1 MLAYKASRSVRANS
15 FGAIMKLLSQNNL
28 SPLERTFMKRF
39 VIAISVLL
47 FLVSLSVSSA
57 SVANAQPG
65 RRFTVEE
72 LLRVRRVGDPQVS
85 PDGKRIAFTIG
96 DVNFDLNKVITQIYV
111 MPAEGGSMKAL
122 TNGAS
127 SSTAPRWSPDGKKIA
142 FITGGQIWTMEPDG
156 DNKDQVTKISTSA
169 AAPVWSPDGKWLD
182 FTSEVYPG
190 CADDD
195 CNKKKDEAAEKS
207 NVKAHITTR
216 LLFRHWDEWRDVKRT
231 HVFIVSSKGGAARD
245 LTPGDFDSPPYA
257 AASGVD
263 YAFSPDSRELAYIR
277 NPDKVEAIST
287 NSDIYTLPLS
297 GGAAKNITAQ
307 NRGYDVGPIYTR
319 DGKYILY
326 RSQATAG
333 FEADRWRLMSY
344 NRATG
349 ATMELTKKF
358 DLQVEE
364 VALSPDGN
372 YAYFIAGERGRLPIY
387 RVPLGG
393 AEPQKI
399 VPNVSAAGL
408 QITPDGRS
416 LVFAHSTNAMPAE
429 VYRADIDGGTLTP
442 LTEANKN
449 FIAQF
454 GLRNAEDVEWIGAVG
469 KKNHGFIVKPAGF
482 DPSKKYPLLVLI
494 HGGPQGAWSDN
505 WGYRW
510 NPQVFANAGYVVF
523 TPNPRGSTGYG
534 QQFVNEISGD
544 WGGKAYVD
552 SMNGVADVLR
562 RSPFIDRNRIG
573 AAGASYGGY
582 MINWIEGHNND
593 PRFRFKVLVSHDGVY
608 NIESMYGATEELWFT
623 DWEFKG
629 TPWTNPMMYARWS
642 PSKFVKNFKTPIL
655 IIHSELDYRVPFGEG
670 LQLFTAVQ
678 RMGVD
683 SKLLVFPDE
692 GHWVLK
698 PQNSQLWYHT
708 VLDWLDKYLK

>member
-1 MLAYKASRSVRANS
+1 
-15 FGAIMKLLSQNNL
+15 
-28 SPLERTFMKRF
+28 MKRF
-39 VIAISVLL
+39 VIVISIFVFALAG
-47 FLVSLSVSSA
+47 VPASIASA
-57 SVANAQPG
+57 QEG
-65 RRFTVEE
+65 RRFTIED
-72 LLRVRRVGDPQVS
+72 LLQVRRVGDPQVS
-85 PDGKRIAFTIG
+85 PDGRRVAFTIG
-96 DVNFDLNKVITQIYV
+96 DVNFDANKVITQIYV
-111 MPAEGGSMKAL
+111 MPVDGGSMKQL
-122 TNGAS
+122 TSGAS
-127 SSTAPRWSPDGKKIA
+127 SATSPRWSPDGRKVA
-142 FITGGQIWTMEPDG
+142 DITGGQVWVMDNDG
-156 DNKDQVTKISTSA
+156 DHKDQVTKISTNA
-169 AAPVWSPDGKWLD
+169 AAPVWSPDGKWIA
-182 FTSEVYPG
+182 FTSEVYPD
-190 CADDD
+190 CSADD
-195 CNKKKDEAAEKS
+195 CNQKKDEAAEKS
-207 NVKAHITTR
+207 KVKAHIATR

-231 HVFIVSSKGGAARD
+231 HVFLVSSKGGTARD

-257 AASGVD
+257 AATGVD
-263 YAFSPDSRELAYIR
+263 YAFSPDSEELAYVR
-277 NPDKVEAIST
+277 NPDKVEATST
-287 NSDIYTLPLS
+287 NSDIYVLKFKMTGGNIRNITLP
-297 GGAAKNITAQ
+297 

-319 DGKYILY
+319 DGKYIIY

-333 FEADRWRLMSY
+333 FEADRWRLMVY

-349 ATMELTKKF
+349 ASTEVTRNF

-372 YAYFIAGERGRLPIY
+372 YAYFTANERGHQPVY

-393 AEPQKI
+393 AEPQKM
-399 VPNVSAAGL
+399 VKDVFATGL
-408 QITPDGRS
+408 QITPDGKS
-416 LVFAHSTNAMPAE
+416 LVFANSSMAMPTE
-429 VYRADIDGGTLTP
+429 IYRANIDGGSLTA
-442 LTEANKN
+442 LTSANRELM
-449 FIAQF
+449 APF
-454 GLRNAEDVEWIGAVG
+454 GLRNAEDVEWTGALG
-469 KKNHGFIVKPAGF
+469 KKIHGFVVKPVDFDAG
-482 DPSKKYPLLVLI
+482 KKYPLVVII
-494 HGGPQGAWSDN
+494 HGGPQSAFNDS

-510 NPQVFANAGYVVF
+510 NPQVFVNNGYVAF
-523 TPNPRGSTGYG
+523 LPNPRGSTGYG
-534 QQFVNEISGD
+534 QQFVDEISAD

-552 SMNGVADVLR
+552 IMNGTADLLR
-562 RSPFIDRNRIG
+562 RSSFIDRNRIG

-608 NIESMYGATEELWFT
+608 NLESMYGATEELWFT

-629 TPWTNPMMYARWS
+629 TPWTNPAMYARWS

-670 LQLFTAVQ
+670 LQLFTAAQ